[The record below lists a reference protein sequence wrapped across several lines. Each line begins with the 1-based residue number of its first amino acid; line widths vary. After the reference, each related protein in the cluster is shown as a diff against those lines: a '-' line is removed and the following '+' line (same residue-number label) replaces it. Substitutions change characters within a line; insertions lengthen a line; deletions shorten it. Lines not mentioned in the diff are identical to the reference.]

1 MAANRSTFDKMQ
13 RDRAKK
19 ARAAAKRERR
29 QGGKAAADAETET
42 ETPEAPPLTTDGELT
57 AAELL
62 YRVEDLHRR
71 REAGIV
77 GLEEFELEKAEL
89 MARLPID

>member
-1 MAANRSTFDKMQ
+1 MAANRSSFDKMQ

-29 QGGKAAADAETET
+29 QGGASAREDSE
-42 ETPEAPPLTTDGELT
+42 PEAPPTSPDGELT

-71 REAGIV
+71 REAGV
-77 GLEEFELEKAEL
+77 VDLEAFELEKAEL